1 MKVDGLCDGFF
12 SARGKSRYR
21 LHVVFMYRRSQQGLV
36 SQKEGGYLV
45 DDVDLVVDLSERENK
60 MKARVQDPNPELMG
74 FRIGQ

>member
-1 MKVDGLCDGFF
+1 
-12 SARGKSRYR
+12 
-21 LHVVFMYRRSQQGLV
+21 MYRRSQQGLV